1 MPITVLQHPVVQHSL
16 SLLRAHLPPPA
27 CRACARDLCRFLTME
42 ATRHLPLEGYTA
54 EGWAGEF
61 EAQRLSGKLPTA
73 VPILRA
79 GLGMLDG
86 FLDILPNAPT
96 SMVGLFRDEESLQP
110 VPYHHKLV
118 KDIHERTAFV
128 LDPILATGGTTNA
141 TITLLKEMGCN
152 KVCGLF
158 LIASS
163 QGIERIIEMHP
174 DVDIYTCAVD
184 SILTDKGFVLP
195 GLGDAGDRI
204 FGTT

>member
-1 MPITVLQHPVVQHSL
+1 MPITVLQHPVVHHTL
-16 SLLRAHLPPPA
+16 SLLRGNLPPSA
-27 CRACARDLCRFLTME
+27 CRAYARDLCRFLTIE
-42 ATRHLPLEGYTA
+42 ATRHLPLEAYSA
-54 EGWAGEF
+54 EGWAGAF
-61 EAQRLSGKLPTA
+61 DAQRLKEKLPTA

-118 KDIHERTAFV
+118 KDIDERTAFV
-128 LDPILATGGTTNA
+128 LDPILATGGTANA
-141 TITLLKEMGCN
+141 TITLLKEMGCS

-163 QGIERIIEMHP
+163 QGIERIIELHP
-174 DVDIYTCAVD
+174 HVDIYTCAVD
-184 SILTDKGFVLP
+184 ATLTDKGFVLP

-204 FGTT
+204 FATF